1 MSIVYSFPAALS
13 QLMFTPFIVWDF
25 FAFPFTVTSNDVG
38 AVAFGFNADD
48 TFVHSGLY
56 IGFIVLPS
64 DTAIVPAAVIVS
76 VLFALNDV
84 LFLYIDSGAYITAPD
99 LPVPVNI
106 SS

>member
-1 MSIVYSFPAALS
+1 MNI
-13 QLMFTPFIVWDF
+13 
-25 FAFPFTVTSNDVG
+25 G
-38 AVAFGFNADD
+38 
-48 TFVHSGLY
+48 Y

-99 LPVPVNI
+99 LPVPVNYSNDI
-106 SS
+106 IRFRCCIYKNTK